1 MLINAVPTSPSMLI
15 GREVS
20 VTQRPMAVVTI
31 GWRLWTLHMH
41 YRSAYGFIA
50 DTMRQLRL
58 LNDPHQCRGIAT
70 CHPSCNA
77 DLTPPLYKRSQA
89 VVCCV
94 GAGW

>member
-1 MLINAVPTSPSMLI
+1 MLVNAELTSPSMLI

-50 DTMRQLRL
+50 DTMRQLR
-58 LNDPHQCRGIAT
+58 
-70 CHPSCNA
+70 
-77 DLTPPLYKRSQA
+77 
-89 VVCCV
+89 
-94 GAGW
+94 